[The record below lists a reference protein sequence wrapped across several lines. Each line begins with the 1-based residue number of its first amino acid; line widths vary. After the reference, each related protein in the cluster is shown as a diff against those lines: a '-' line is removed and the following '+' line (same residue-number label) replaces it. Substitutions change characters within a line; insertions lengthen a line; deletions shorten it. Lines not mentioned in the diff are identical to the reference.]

1 MKRNKMK
8 STLSKK
14 EISYTE
20 KTGQPT
26 RYTVQGLPYEFHKP
40 EYIAALEI
48 QDDRKTAEIQ
58 SLKAERDDAFRK
70 LNEIMALLTP
80 VKSL

>member
-1 MKRNKMK
+1 MK

-26 RYTVQGLPYEFHKP
+26 RYTVQGMPYEFHKP
-40 EYIAALEI
+40 EYIAALEK
-48 QDDRKTAEIQ
+48 QDEKKTAEIQ
-58 SLKAERDDAFRK
+58 SLKAELADAVRK
-70 LNEIMALLTP
+70 MNEIMELLPP
-80 VKSL
+80 VKTL